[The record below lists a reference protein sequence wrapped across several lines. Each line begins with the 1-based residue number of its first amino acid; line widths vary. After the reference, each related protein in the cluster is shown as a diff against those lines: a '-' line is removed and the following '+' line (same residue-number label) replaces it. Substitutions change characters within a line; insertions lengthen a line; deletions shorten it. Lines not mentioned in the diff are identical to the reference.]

1 MFRKVILSF
10 EYVGQWSKK
19 WLDVS
24 MSFPHKQRG
33 LRQPWKLCRNLCS
46 RMWLKPKCNLVIILV
61 AFGSWQISML
71 FGLDRMNFKIL
82 LLKTPTLSE
91 LWISGSRLFHSFIVE
106 GKKEF
111 LKKLSFVRIW
121 EILSEFL
128 VKYLEVDGGT
138 NWKR

>member
-1 MFRKVILSF
+1 
-10 EYVGQWSKK
+10 
-19 WLDVS
+19 
-24 MSFPHKQRG
+24 
-33 LRQPWKLCRNLCS
+33 
-46 RMWLKPKCNLVIILV
+46 
-61 AFGSWQISML
+61 ML
-71 FGLDRMNFKIL
+71 FGLHRMNFKIL

-91 LWISGSRLFHSFIVE
+91 LRMSGSTLFHSYIVE

-111 LKKLSFVRIW
+111 LKKLCFVRIW